1 MKLNFTMLATAL
13 SLVIAAPAV
22 MAADSTYKAETEVK
36 KSDDGSYKRTTTEKS
51 EGATGSTSEETK
63 VKVDVNKDGSAD
75 KTVETEST
83 NDPKGLMNKQ
93 TTKTK
98 DTVKHKRNGKTVME
112 HKKTVNGDTVE
123 DHEKTV
129 R

>member
-1 MKLNFTMLATAL
+1 MNTKLTMLATAL
-13 SLVIAAPAV
+13 SLVIAAPAI
-22 MAADSTYKAETEVK
+22 AADSTYKAETEVK
-36 KSDDGSYKRTTTEKS
+36 KSDDGSYQKTTSEKS
-51 EGATGSTSEETK
+51 AGKTGSTSMETK
-63 VKVDVNKDGSAD
+63 TNVDVNKDGTVD
-75 KTVETEST
+75 KSVETEST

-98 DTVKHKRNGKTVME
+98 DSVKHKKGKTVMK

-123 DHEKTV
+123 DSEKEV